1 MPSVAGQTVKPGLS
15 IGAIFRWIPFWRA
28 ALASLDESILP
39 QSPRFCRSIGGG
51 VGFQLRFGLP
61 TAQGSGEGAP
71 FLDCSKGW
79 PRLPRSCNSG
89 VNKKQGRV
97 ERDEPR
103 HRNLSALARPSA
115 LAPFRIRSY
124 RFQWHADLLTSWA
137 FEMETLILGW
147 YVLVETGSVLLLT
160 LFASLSYTGT
170 LIAPMLGVVGDRIG
184 HRDLLAMMRATYA
197 VLAATLMTLA
207 LTGHLSPLY
216 VLVIVAV
223 MGLVR
228 PSDLGVRGALVATI
242 MPSDQLI
249 GAISVSRTTMDT
261 ARIAGALSGAG
272 LFASLGM
279 GAAYMAIVSLYV
291 VATVLTLCVVAPSTP
306 HPTGDGADGALRR
319 SPLRD
324 LREGV
329 AYVWTTPSMRA
340 AIWIAFLANLT
351 AYPFTN
357 GLLPYIARAVY
368 GTSQTGLG
376 YLSASFALGSLV
388 GSIALSVVGGVRVAR
403 LMIGATVMWYAI
415 LLVFAHMQSVPAA
428 IACLLLAGFS
438 QSLCMI
444 SIAVILMRTASEH
457 FRGRV
462 MGVRMLVIYS
472 LPLGLLAA
480 GTLIDEVG
488 FAATATLYATAG
500 LALLMAIVLHWRA
513 DLWHVHA
520 PANAK

>member
-1 MPSVAGQTVKPGLS
+1 
-15 IGAIFRWIPFWRA
+15 
-28 ALASLDESILP
+28 
-39 QSPRFCRSIGGG
+39 
-51 VGFQLRFGLP
+51 
-61 TAQGSGEGAP
+61 
-71 FLDCSKGW
+71 
-79 PRLPRSCNSG
+79 
-89 VNKKQGRV
+89 V

-103 HRNLSALARPSA
+103 HRILSGSARLSA
-115 LAPFRIRSY
+115 LAPFRIRNY
-124 RFQWHADLLTSWA
+124 RFQWPADLLTSWA

-160 LFASLSYTGT
+160 VFASLNFIGT
-170 LIAPMLGVVGDRIG
+170 LIAPMFGMVGDRIG

-207 LTGHLSPLY
+207 LTGNLSPLY
-216 VLVIVAV
+216 VLIIVAI

-242 MPSDQLI
+242 MPLDQLI
-249 GAISVSRTTMDT
+249 GAISISRTTMDT

-279 GAAYMAIVSLYV
+279 GPAYVAIVSLYILS
-291 VATVLTLCVVAPSTP
+291 TLLTLRVVAPSKP
-306 HPTGDGADGALRR
+306 HPIDEVAEAVLRR

-324 LREGV
+324 LKEGM
-329 AYVWTTPSMRA
+329 AYVWTTPRMRA

-351 AYPFTN
+351 AYPLSN
-357 GLLPYIARAVY
+357 GLLPYIARDIY

-376 YLSASFALGSLV
+376 YLSASFAVGSLV
-388 GSIALSVVGGVRVAR
+388 GSVLLSLVGGIRVAR
-403 LMIGATVMWYAI
+403 LMIGATAIWYAT
-415 LLVFAHMQSVPAA
+415 LLVFVQMKTLPAA
-428 IACLLLAGFS
+428 IACLMLAGFS
-438 QSLCMI
+438 QSLAMI

-462 MGVRMLVIYS
+462 MGVRMLAIYS

-480 GTLIDEVG
+480 GGLIDEIG
-488 FAATATLYATAG
+488 FSATGTLYAAAG
-500 LALLMAIVLHWRA
+500 LALMLAIVLHWRA